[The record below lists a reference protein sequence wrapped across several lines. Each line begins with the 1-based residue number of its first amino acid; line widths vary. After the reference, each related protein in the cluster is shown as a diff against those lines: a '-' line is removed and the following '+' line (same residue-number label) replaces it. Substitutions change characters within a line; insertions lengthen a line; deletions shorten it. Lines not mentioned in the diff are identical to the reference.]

1 MKYYLSVMTNY
12 AEFNGRARRK
22 EFWMFVLFNI
32 IITFIAMI
40 LDSLLGTTNPTLV
53 VAGGYLELIVAVIHF
68 VPGLAVTVRRLHDI
82 NKSGW
87 FMCVIFIPLAG
98 FIWLL
103 VMECTNGTKGDN
115 EYGPDPK
122 LS

>member
-1 MKYYLSVMTNY
+1 MANY
-12 AEFNGRARRK
+12 AEFSGRARRK
-22 EFWMFVLFNI
+22 EFWMFVLFNVLI
-32 IITFIAMI
+32 SIIAMI

-53 VAGGYLELIVAVIHF
+53 AAGGYLELIVSVIHF
-68 VPGLAVTVRRLHDI
+68 VPSLAVTVRRLHDI

-122 LS
+122 SS